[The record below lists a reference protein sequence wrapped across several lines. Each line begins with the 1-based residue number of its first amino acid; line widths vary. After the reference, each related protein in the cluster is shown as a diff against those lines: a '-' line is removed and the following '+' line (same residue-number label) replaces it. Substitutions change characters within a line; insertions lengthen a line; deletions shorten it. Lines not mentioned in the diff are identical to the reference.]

1 MKLVVFQSVGRF
13 RFIPLAPAW
22 VADCFLCFFIGARL
36 RNVSL
41 GCARV
46 SLKGG
51 AMAGVSHLSDLL
63 SSSEGQTQRC
73 K

>member
-1 MKLVVFQSVGRF
+1 M
-13 RFIPLAPAW
+13 
-22 VADCFLCFFIGARL
+22 ADCFLCSFMGARL
-36 RNVSL
+36 CNVSL